1 MSDVKDFVLSVL
13 KEEYKKM
20 GCDFDFKILQR
31 FYEIE
36 AANIFEDDRKQV
48 LDQLKF
54 LITHYIE
61 NQSNTNHRS

>member
-13 KEEYKKM
+13 TQEYKKM
-20 GCDFDFKILQR
+20 ECDFDFKVLQR

-36 AANIFEDDRKQV
+36 AENIFEVDRKQV

-54 LITHYIE
+54 LITKYIE
-61 NQSNTNHRS
+61 HQDSTNNRS